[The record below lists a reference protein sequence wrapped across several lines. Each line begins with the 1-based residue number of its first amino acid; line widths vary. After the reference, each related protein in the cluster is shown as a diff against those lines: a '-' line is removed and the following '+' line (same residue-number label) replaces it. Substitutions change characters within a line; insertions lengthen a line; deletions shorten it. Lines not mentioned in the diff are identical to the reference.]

1 MKKCL
6 VIYNPNSGKHNM
18 EEILPKI
25 KKLLNNYK
33 IVMVKLW
40 WK

>member
-25 KKLLNNYK
+25 KKLLNNYT
-33 IVMVKLW
+33 IFG
-40 WK
+40 